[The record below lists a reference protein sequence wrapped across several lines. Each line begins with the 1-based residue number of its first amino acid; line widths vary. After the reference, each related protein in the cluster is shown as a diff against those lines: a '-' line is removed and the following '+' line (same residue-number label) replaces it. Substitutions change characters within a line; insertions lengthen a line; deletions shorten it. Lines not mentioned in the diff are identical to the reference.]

1 MHVRRSSF
9 LTISDKLIRGEAIEY
24 DDEEKKQ
31 ILVDCAMITKDDIV
45 ENPEDQ
51 IISSTGLTRKE
62 TD

>member
-1 MHVRRSSF
+1 MVA
-9 LTISDKLIRGEAIEY
+9 IDKLIRGEAIEY